1 MKKNKNSR
9 PFLIRLFIKLL
20 QGALIGLGSVLP
32 GISGGV
38 LSVIF
43 GVYKPVMELLADPS
57 GKAKTHLPRLL
68 PYFAGAIAG
77 FLGVANL
84 LTYFLEKYPAPSICL
99 FVGLIAGMLPSLW
112 QEAGI
117 QGRNKTSLFAA
128 AAAMLFVL
136 AFLSFLNI
144 ASFTITPGFLWYVF
158 CGFALALSIIAP
170 GMSFSALLMPLD
182 LYAPFVDGLGHL
194 NPAVLIPGGLGCVLT
209 ILCMAKA
216 VDSLLTKYYSLSF
229 HAIFGFVTAATI
241 MTIPFE
247 SFAYSERAC
256 LVNVFCLSAGVFI
269 ATLLDR
275 AGLS

>member
-1 MKKNKNSR
+1 MDKIMK
-9 PFLIRLFIKLL
+9 LIIKLL

-43 GVYKPVMELLADPS
+43 GVYKPVMELLADPFK
-57 GKAKTHLPRLL
+57 KARTHLPRLL
-68 PYFAGAIAG
+68 PYFVGAAIG

-112 QEAGI
+112 QEAGS
-117 QGRNKTSLFAA
+117 QGRNSASLFST
-128 AAAMLFVL
+128 AAAMLFVF
-136 AFLSFLNI
+136 AFLSFLNA
-144 ASFTITPGFLWYVF
+144 ASFTIMPGFLWYIF

-170 GMSFSALLMPLD
+170 GMSFSALLMPLG
-182 LYAPFVDGLGHL
+182 LYAPFVDGVGHL
-194 NPAVLIPGGLGCVLT
+194 NPAVVIPAGLGCVLT

-216 VDSLLTKYYSLSF
+216 VDSLLAKYYSLSF

-247 SFAYSERAC
+247 SFTWSTRAC
-256 LVNVFCLSAGVFI
+256 LVNVFCLAAGVFI
-269 ATLLDR
+269 STLLDR

>member
-1 MKKNKNSR
+1 MK
-9 PFLIRLFIKLL
+9 LLIKLL

-43 GVYKPVMELLADPS
+43 GVYQPVMELLADPAK
-57 GKAKTHLPRLL
+57 KARTHLPRLL
-68 PYFAGAIAG
+68 PYFAGAVIG

-99 FVGLIAGMLPSLW
+99 FVGLIAGCLPSLW
-112 QEAGI
+112 QEAGS
-117 QGRNKTSLFAA
+117 QGRSRASLLATMI
-128 AAAMLFVL
+128 AMLFVF
-136 AFLSFLNI
+136 AFLSFLNA
-144 ASFTITPGFLWYVF
+144 ASFLITPGFLWYVF

-170 GMSFSALLMPLD
+170 GMSFSALLMPLG
-182 LYAPFVDGLGHL
+182 LYAPFVDGIGHL
-194 NPAVLIPGGLGCVLT
+194 DPAVLIPGGLGCVLT
-209 ILCMAKA
+209 ILAMAKA

-247 SFAYSERAC
+247 SFAYSTRAC
-256 LVNVFCLSAGVFI
+256 MVNIFFLAAGVLI
-269 ATLLDR
+269 STLLDR

>member
-1 MKKNKNSR
+1 MDETKTGK
-9 PFLIRLFIKLL
+9 PFLIKLLIKLL

-43 GVYKPVMELLADPS
+43 GVYKPIMELLADPA
-57 GKAKTHLPRLL
+57 KKIKTHLPRLL
-68 PYFAGAIAG
+68 PYFAGAVMG
-77 FLGVANL
+77 FWGVANL

-112 QEAGI
+112 QEAGMK
-117 QGRNKTSLFAA
+117 GRNKSSLLAT
-128 AAAMLFVL
+128 AAAMLFVF
-136 AFLSFLNI
+136 AFLSFLNA
-144 ASFTITPGFLWYVF
+144 ASFTITPGFLWYIF

-170 GMSFSALLMPLD
+170 GMSFSALLMPLG
-182 LYAPFVDGLGHL
+182 LYAPFVDGIGHL
-194 NPAVLIPGGLGCVLT
+194 NADILIPGGLGCVLT

-216 VDSLLTKYYSLSF
+216 VDSLITKYYSLSF

-241 MTIPFE
+241 MIIPFE
-247 SFAYSERAC
+247 SFTYSARAC
-256 LVNVFCLSAGVFI
+256 LINVFWLAAGVFI
-269 ATLLDR
+269 STLLDR